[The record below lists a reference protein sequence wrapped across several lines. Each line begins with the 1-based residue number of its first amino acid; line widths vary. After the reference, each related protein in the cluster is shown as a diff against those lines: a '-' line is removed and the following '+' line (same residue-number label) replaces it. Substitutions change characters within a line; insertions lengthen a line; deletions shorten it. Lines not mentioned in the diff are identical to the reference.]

1 MKKDILLI
9 FFIFLYSNTFSQSIS
24 FETTYG
30 FAQQYDAETGTF
42 SSIENLEFNIANVQ
56 AIYFNEIISPLFTI
70 RLTPFKTWTFSYI
83 LCMLVAFTIF
93 SKLKKINLI
102 SAMI

>member
-1 MKKDILLI
+1 MIKLDLNFFEGLI
-9 FFIFLYSNTFSQSIS
+9 KVPRMLSNVVLPAPDSP
-24 FETTYG
+24 TT
-30 FAQQYDAETGTF
+30 
-42 SSIENLEFNIANVQ
+42 
-56 AIYFNEIISPLFTI
+56 EIISPLFTI